1 MNDGNLVVAIYSK
14 YVKAT
19 EPSGGAIV
27 LVGTPIGNLGDISK
41 RALDTLVAADL
52 ICCEDTRRTRKL
64 LSSAGITGKKLV
76 TMEQHNERD
85 ITDYLVRSAQQGKLV
100 AVVSDAGMPLLSDP
114 GEHLV
119 RTAYS
124 SGVRVLVVPGPDSV
138 TSALVVSG
146 IDTDRYCFEGFLPRK
161 GVDRVHRLDDIAVN
175 PCTVVIFESPRRV
188 RSTLADLARVCG
200 EERAVSVVREL
211 TKVHEEIWRGN
222 LEDACKWI
230 EDRDNLLGEVVIVL
244 AGNSHESEPVE
255 EALVIEALHQLLQEG
270 VSVSAAVAEVS
281 AQLGIAKRRAYSLAL
296 DLRKNS

>member
-1 MNDGNLVVAIYSK
+1 MAIYSK

-41 RALDTLVAADL
+41 RALDTLEEADL

-76 TMEQHNERD
+76 TMEKHNERD
-85 ITDYLVRSAQQGKLV
+85 ITDYLVRSAQQGNLV

-146 IDTDRYCFEGFLPRK
+146 IGTDRYCFEGFLPRR
-161 GVDRVHRLDDIAVN
+161 GVDRVRRLDDIAVN

-200 EERAVSVVREL
+200 EEREVSVVREL
-211 TKVHEEIWRGN
+211 TKVHEEIWRGS
-222 LEDACKWI
+222 LQDACKWI

-270 VSVSAAVAEVS
+270 VNVSAAVAEVS

>member
-1 MNDGNLVVAIYSK
+1 MAVAIYLK

-19 EPSGGAIV
+19 EPFGGAIV

-41 RALDTLVAADL
+41 RALDTLEEADL

-76 TMEQHNERD
+76 TMEKHNERD
-85 ITDYLVRSAQQGKLV
+85 ITDYLVRSAQQGNLV

-146 IDTDRYCFEGFLPRK
+146 IGTDRYCFEGFLPRR
-161 GVDRVHRLDDIAVN
+161 GVDRARRLDDIAVN

>member
-1 MNDGNLVVAIYSK
+1 MAVAIYLK

-19 EPSGGAIV
+19 EPFGGAIV

-41 RALDTLVAADL
+41 RALDTLEEADL

-76 TMEQHNERD
+76 TMEKHNERD
-85 ITDYLVRSAQQGKLV
+85 ITDYLVRSAQQGNLV

-146 IDTDRYCFEGFLPRK
+146 IGTDRYCFEGFLPRR
-161 GVDRVHRLDDIAVN
+161 GVDRVRRLDDIAVN

-200 EERAVSVVREL
+200 EEREVSVVREL
-211 TKVHEEIWRGN
+211 TKVHEEIWRGS
-222 LEDACKWI
+222 LQDACKWI

-270 VSVSAAVAEVS
+270 VNVSAAVAEVS

>member
-1 MNDGNLVVAIYSK
+1 MAVAIYLK

-19 EPSGGAIV
+19 EPFGGAIV

-41 RALDTLVAADL
+41 RALDTLEEADL

-76 TMEQHNERD
+76 TMEKHNERD
-85 ITDYLVRSAQQGKLV
+85 ITDYLVRSAQQGNLV

-146 IDTDRYCFEGFLPRK
+146 IGTDRYCFEGFLPRR
-161 GVDRVHRLDDIAVN
+161 GVDRVRRLDDIAVN

-222 LEDACKWI
+222 LQDACKWI

>member
-1 MNDGNLVVAIYSK
+1 MAIYLK

-19 EPSGGAIV
+19 EPFGGAIV

-41 RALDTLVAADL
+41 RALDTLEEADL

-76 TMEQHNERD
+76 TMEKHNERD
-85 ITDYLVRSAQQGKLV
+85 ITDYLVRSAQQGNLV

-146 IDTDRYCFEGFLPRK
+146 IGTDRYCFEGFLPRR
-161 GVDRVHRLDDIAVN
+161 GVDRVRRLDDIAVN

-200 EERAVSVVREL
+200 EEREVSVVREL
-211 TKVHEEIWRGN
+211 TKVHEEIWRGS
-222 LEDACKWI
+222 LQDACKWI

-270 VSVSAAVAEVS
+270 VNVSAAVAEVS